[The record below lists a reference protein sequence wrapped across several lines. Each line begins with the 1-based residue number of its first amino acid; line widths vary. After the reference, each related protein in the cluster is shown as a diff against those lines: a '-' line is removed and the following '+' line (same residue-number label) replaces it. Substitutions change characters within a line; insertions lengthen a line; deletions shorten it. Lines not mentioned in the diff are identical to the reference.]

1 MMHRVAMRSWN
12 RILFLQNTCHWTS
25 QIAMTHSALQT
36 GPNVKYIIQFSM
48 HLLAT
53 LPLIKYRMLLA
64 SLCGRFRVPFW
75 QDLLPS
81 ALPNIAKNQSACS
94 QQS

>member
-1 MMHRVAMRSWN
+1 
-12 RILFLQNTCHWTS
+12 
-25 QIAMTHSALQT
+25 
-36 GPNVKYIIQFSM
+36 M